1 MRKFK
6 VVLLGDSGVGKS
18 SLMFYAQNGT
28 HKTDIDS
35 TVGCDF
41 QARNVTLANQEI
53 VRMLVWDTAGQEVFR
68 AFVPNFVRNCKAAI
82 VCYDVTSMQSYESVT
97 EWANLALQEQAQLII
112 VGNKFD
118 QIQRRVV
125 SRHTGE
131 NLAYQLN
138 AHAFIEASAV
148 TGGAVDTVFQKTA
161 EAVVEAQSEEA
172 TRPDDTAVSLRDTPP
187 RKKPCCSVF

>member
-6 VVLLGDSGVGKS
+6 VVLLGNSGVGKS

-28 HKTDIDS
+28 HKTDIDT

-68 AFVPNFVRNCKAAI
+68 AFVQNFVRNCKAAI

-97 EWANLALQEQAQLII
+97 EWADLARREQAQLII
-112 VGNKFD
+112 VGNKCD
-118 QIQRRVV
+118 QISRVV
-125 SRHTGE
+125 SRKAGQ
-131 NLAYQLN
+131 NLADQLK
-138 AHAFIEASAV
+138 AHAFIETSAV
-148 TGGAVDTVFQKTA
+148 TGDAVDTVFQKTA
-161 EAVVEAQSEEA
+161 EAVVAIISTESAIC
-172 TRPDDTAVSLRDTPP
+172 PPAVSLRHTQPN
-187 RKKPCCSVF
+187 RSMPCCNIF